1 MSSGNIR
8 RVAVVGAA
16 SQIGRALLPCLE
28 AAAIETVLIGRRTVP
43 DASSPVHVFDEV
55 HRCFEPWLSKVD
67 AVISLAP
74 LPVIDRVLD
83 MAEVLAAR
91 RVIAFGSTGVFSKAD
106 STSDIE
112 RDFVAQQTQ
121 AEHLFATRSERAG
134 IAWTLFRPTMIY
146 GADLDLNVA
155 FIRVIIRRMGFF
167 PLLRG
172 ARGLRQPVHIG
183 DLASACVAAL
193 ATERSL
199 NRAYDLGGGEVLAFP
214 DLVRR
219 IFESERRRPVLVP
232 VPRFVYAVIVA
243 LASRFPRLRFI
254 RPQMVDRMCDDLIA
268 DNADAARDFGYR
280 PRRFDP
286 GAGVDKAR

>member
-1 MSSGNIR
+1 MSSGTIR
-8 RVAVVGAA
+8 RVAIVGAA
-16 SQIGRALLPCLE
+16 SQIGQALLPCLE
-28 AAAIETVLIGRRTVP
+28 AAVIEAVLIGRRASP
-43 DASSPVHVFDEV
+43 DASLSVHVFDDA
-55 HRCFEPWLSKVD
+55 HRTFEPSLSKVD

-74 LPVIDRVLD
+74 LPVIGRVLD
-83 MAEVLAAR
+83 MAEALGAR
-91 RVIAFGSTGVFSKAD
+91 RVIAFGSTGRFSKVD
-106 STSDIE
+106 SSSEIE

-121 AEHLFATRSERAG
+121 AEHLFATRSQSAG

-155 FIRVIIRRMGFF
+155 FIRAVVRQAGFF

-183 DLASACVAAL
+183 DLAHACVAAL
-193 ATERSL
+193 ASERSL

-214 DLVRR
+214 ELVRR
-219 IFESERRRPVLVP
+219 IFESERKRPVLVP
-232 VPRFVYAVIVA
+232 VPRFAYSVIVA
-243 LASRFPRLRFI
+243 LASRLPRYRFI

-280 PRRFDP
+280 PRRFEP
-286 GAGVDKAR
+286 GAAVGKER